1 MPTMPEV
8 FCRPLASASPRLS
21 APQTHGWLWL
31 LLPCVALWPV
41 WEWSAARLTDGSD
54 DPLGIVAMLTLLAL
68 VARDRHLLASTPRPL
83 WLGASLTLCILAG
96 PYATMIP
103 PLLRA
108 TAGVCGL
115 LMAVLALRERR
126 QALLA
131 WFGLGILALP
141 LMSSLQFFAGYPL
154 RIVTAEISLHLLHLL
169 GITAAREGTTLDL
182 GGRLVMVDAPCSGIQ
197 MAWSAYFTAC
207 TTAAWLRLPDRV
219 FLRRLP
225 LLGALVLAGN
235 VLRNTVL
242 VIKESGMLPLPAW
255 THEGIGLLV
264 FAGVCV
270 LVLRLMARPF
280 APAMHATADLAA
292 TRKLHATGLA
302 PLATIATLSGGFA
315 LAAILPFL
323 MPHTGSAAAPTAS
336 TTQWPESFNGRL
348 LRPLPLSEVEKRFV
362 AQFPGAIARFSDGI
376 STITLR
382 DVSRATRKLHPAADC
397 YKGLGYRVSAP
408 TLSVRPDAQRA
419 HSLQRCF
426 IASKNGRDLLVC
438 EYIEDQAG
446 RSYTDTSAWYW
457 AAVAGQSGGPWRAV
471 TTARLQ

>member
-8 FCRPLASASPRLS
+8 SCRPLASANPLPP
-21 APQTHGWLWL
+21 APQSQGWLWL
-31 LLPCVALWPV
+31 LLPCLALWPV

-96 PYATMIP
+96 PYANMIP

-108 TAGVCGL
+108 AAGVCGL
-115 LMAVLALRERR
+115 LMAVLALRQRK

-154 RIVTAEISLHLLHLL
+154 RIVTAEISTHLLHLL
-169 GITAAREGTTLDL
+169 GISAAREGTTLDL

-207 TTAAWLRLPDRV
+207 TTAAWLRLPDRI

-242 VIKESGMLPLPAW
+242 VIKESGILPLPAW

-280 APAMHATADLAA
+280 APAMHVTTDLAA
-292 TRKLHATGLA
+292 SRKLTVTGLA
-302 PLATIATLSGGFA
+302 TFGIGFA

-323 MPHTGSAAAPTAS
+323 MPRTGLAATPANFTA
-336 TTQWPESFNGRL
+336 QWPESFNGRL
-348 LRPLPLSEVEKRFV
+348 LRPLPLSEVEKRFA

-382 DVSRATRKLHPAADC
+382 DVTRATRKLHPAADC
-397 YKGLGYRVSAP
+397 YKGLGYRVSTP
-408 TLSVRPDAQRA
+408 TLSVRPNAQRA